1 MDKDN
6 SKRMLLADISKYK
19 AEIYGISI
27 LWIMLF
33 HAHPMFGVHYDLGK
47 SFLKPLDTLIGFGNI
62 GVEIFLF
69 CSGVFLYF
77 SFVRNS
83 DSYAFMCKRMAR
95 LFWPVALISSLY
107 WVYTCIIEKG
117 SLMLFLSKFTLLD
130 FWVSGDQQIWFVSAI
145 FLFYAIYPYIFGFL
159 FKAKFSNSF
168 VRLLILLSIVMVATL
183 SLSMIYPKYFKLV
196 EIALTRLPVFIIGC
210 YFGKLVYEK
219 KTAPKYMYLICFF
232 VAVVS
237 LFVLHTYNF
246 PVSAQSP
253 VKRWFY
259 MFAGIP
265 LMFVIIWVLNLIN
278 SKHLNK
284 FFAFFGGISLNLY
297 VSHVVVIRVYKLL
310 PFGDEKRVYIYLI
323 LLAVSVLVGWL
334 AEFAI
339 RYLTKPKQKKLS

>member
-1 MDKDN
+1 MMKQKDN
-6 SKRMLLADISKYK
+6 HLSLYDISKYK

-33 HAHPMFGVHYDLGK
+33 HAHPIFGVDYTVGT
-47 SFLKPLDTLIGFGNI
+47 SVLKPLDTFIGFGNI

-69 CSGVFLYF
+69 CSGIFLYF

-83 DSYAFMCKRMAR
+83 DAYSFMCKRIAR

-107 WVYTCIIEKG
+107 WVYTCIVEKD
-117 SLMLFLSKFTLLD
+117 SIMLFLSKFTLLD

-145 FLFYAIYPYIFGFL
+145 FLFYVIYPYIYGFL
-159 FKAKFSNSF
+159 FKATFLNSF
-168 VRLLILLSIVMVATL
+168 VRLIILLSVVMITTL
-183 SLSMIYPKYFKLV
+183 SLSYIYPQYFKLV

-219 KTAPKYMYLICFF
+219 KTAPKYMYLICFLIA
-232 VAVVS
+232 VAALV
-237 LFVLHTYNF
+237 VLHIYDF
-246 PVSAQSP
+246 PSSAQSP

-265 LMFVIIWVLNLIN
+265 LTFVIIWVLNLLH
-278 SKHLNK
+278 SQYLNK

-310 PFGDEKRVYIYLI
+310 PFGDEKRLYIYLI
-323 LLAVSVLVGWL
+323 LLAISIFVGWL

-339 RYLTKPKQKKLS
+339 RYLTKPKKKLL